1 MKKKNDLKECFKT
14 KIRFVL
20 NEIKLGCK
28 RNLMIK
34 CAMKCGF
41 GFFIAPPIS
50 QIATNQ
56 KIAIVV
62 NKNAHGE

>member
-1 MKKKNDLKECFKT
+1 MKWC
-14 KIRFVL
+14 
-20 NEIKLGCK
+20 KLET
-28 RNLMIK
+28 
-34 CAMKCGF
+34 AVF
-41 GFFIAPPIS
+41 GVFIAPPIS

>member
-34 CAMKCGF
+34 CAMK
-41 GFFIAPPIS
+41 
-50 QIATNQ
+50 
-56 KIAIVV
+56 
-62 NKNAHGE
+62 